1 MKPHRIGFGEVFWAS
16 LLGLAACQHERT
28 HQESGRSSSLTTV
41 AAGLP
46 CWRSSGMLYCEV
58 EVVEAKGGV
67 FVGFAG
73 ASFHEEY
80 VGKEGASWGIYST
93 GHLVHRQAP
102 VCRPAPLYGYPL

>member
-46 CWRSSGMLYCEV
+46 CWRSSGKLYLEV
-58 EVVEAKGGV
+58 EVVEAEREVLVG
-67 FVGFAG
+67 FVGANFREK
-73 ASFHEEY
+73 F
-80 VGKEGASWGIYST
+80 VGNDDKSWGVLND
-93 GHLVHRQAP
+93 GDALHR
-102 VCRPAPLYGYPL
+102 